1 MCAEWRFHDTPAANS
16 VVRGLGV
23 SETARVLFTGGG
35 TGGHLFPGIAVAE
48 RLTGRVAAIGFVG
61 TGSRLERSE
70 AQVRGFDYFSVPAVS
85 SSDLRR
91 RPLRSLWCG
100 WRSYRRAA
108 TVIEEFRPTA
118 VVGLGGY
125 ASVPLAWAAFRRRIP
140 VTLLEQNVIPG
151 RATRLLSRWANRVCV
166 SFAETQRCLPRMR
179 ECRWT
184 GNPVRHCRVDAE
196 KAPGDSVVLV
206 LGGSQGA
213 SSLNEAMPE
222 VLAKCLPV
230 ESGWKVVH
238 QSGRGDAAAIRRAY
252 LVGGVQARVE
262 PFLEN
267 VQQWLG
273 SADLV
278 VARAGATTLAE
289 MACAGSTGILVP
301 YPSAADDHQRA
312 NAMWY
317 VRRGA
322 ARIVEETSGR
332 DALVEGLVR
341 EVALL
346 LGSRED
352 RRRLGVAMR
361 NSSQPDAAAAVV
373 SVLNE
378 DLSLPN
384 AA

>member
-1 MCAEWRFHDTPAANS
+1 M
-16 VVRGLGV
+16 
-23 SETARVLFTGGG
+23 SETARVLFAGGG

-48 RLTGRVAAIGFVG
+48 RLMGDVARIGFVG
-61 TGSRLERSE
+61 TGSKLERSQ
-70 AQVRGFDYFSVPAVS
+70 ALVRGFDYFDVPAVS

-100 WRSYRRAA
+100 WRSCRRAS
-108 TVIEEFRPTA
+108 TVIEQFRPTA

-125 ASVPLAWAAFRRRIP
+125 ASAPLVWAAFRRRIP
-140 VTLLEQNVIPG
+140 ITLLEQNVVPG
-151 RATRLLSRWANRVCV
+151 RATRLLSRWADRVCV
-166 SFAETQRCLPRMR
+166 SFEETQHCLPRTR
-179 ECRWT
+179 DCRWT
-184 GNPVRHCRVDAE
+184 GNPVRYCRVDTE
-196 KAPGDSVVLV
+196 KVAGDSVVLV

-213 SSLNEAMPE
+213 RSLNGAMPE
-222 VLAKCLPV
+222 VLAKCLVVP
-230 ESGWKVVH
+230 SGWQVVH
-238 QSGRGDAAAIRRAY
+238 QCGRGDTAAIRRAY
-252 LVGGVQARVE
+252 RAAGVRARVE

-267 VQQWLG
+267 VQQWLE

-289 MACAGSTGILVP
+289 MACAGSTGIVVP
-301 YPSAADDHQRA
+301 YPLATDNHQRA

-332 DALVEGLVR
+332 DALIEGLVR
-341 EVALL
+341 EVGVL

-352 RRRLGVAMR
+352 RRRLGEAMR
-361 NSSQPDAAAAVV
+361 NISQPDAAAAVA
-373 SVLNE
+373 SVLSE
-378 DLSLPN
+378 DLSVLK